1 MKLLKKSTQFN
12 KMLYTMELSEE
23 EKLLSEGELVNI
35 FKTVVTDEYLGFGY
49 TVTKFENQLTL
60 KIYTD

>member
-1 MKLLKKSTQFN
+1 
-12 KMLYTMELSEE
+12 MELSEE

>member
-1 MKLLKKSTQFN
+1 MKLLKKSYQFN
-12 KMLYTMELSEE
+12 KAIYTMQLSEE

-35 FKTVVTDEYLGFGY
+35 FKTVVTDEYMGFGY
-49 TVTKFENQLTL
+49 TVTKFENRVEF